1 YTGEGYLDFGFRTG
15 ELIDFDVTVDQS
27 GIQQLGLR
35 FANGE
40 PVPRPVAIDID
51 GNFQTTLD
59 IPPTGGWAEWRTA
72 WFTADLS
79 TGSHQIRVRTI
90 LPTGP
95 NIDRLDTPDLPTTP
109 VTGTPVFS
117 HQRPMLEIR
126 HNFAETRIPT
136 YTGGDATEAPIGSSE
151 SPITGSPFPANSVT
165 GGVMQNHAAW
175 PVEWRGIFFADFVY
189 QWIRL
194 LKFDAN
200 GVPTS
205 VELFDQTAGPIVSL
219 TVDPV
224 TGDLLAIRW
233 NSQPIRYSPPTIPCP
248 PDFNGDGIVGGADL
262 GLLLAAWG
270 SSRGDLDGD
279 GTTSGADIGLL
290 LAAWGD
296 CTG

>member
-1 YTGEGYLDFGFRTG
+1 
-15 ELIDFDVTVDQS
+15 
-27 GIQQLGLR
+27 
-35 FANGE
+35 
-40 PVPRPVAIDID
+40 
-51 GNFQTTLD
+51 
-59 IPPTGGWAEWRTA
+59 
-72 WFTADLS
+72 
-79 TGSHQIRVRTI
+79 
-90 LPTGP
+90 
-95 NIDRLDTPDLPTTP
+95 
-109 VTGTPVFS
+109 
-117 HQRPMLEIR
+117 MLEIR

-136 YTGGDATEAPIGSSE
+136 YTGGDATEALIGSSE

-233 NSQPIRYSPPTIPCP
+233 SSQPLRYSPPANPCP
-248 PDFNGDGIVGGADL
+248 ADFNGDGIVGGADL

-270 SSRGDLDGD
+270 SPRGDLDGD